1 MTWFKVD
8 DKLHGHPQRAAG
20 REMGQLDLIE
30 LPRGPHHVG
39 TDDTVRV
46 GDPQH
51 VTCLGDSGGPALIME
66 GGAEIVIGVDSYADN
81 GSCNLPAHFRRTDL
95 YTGFLDPYLGTAANP
110 DAGVDAGVG
119 ADAGVDPGDDSG
131 GCAAGGGAGAGGAL
145 VVAIGLALVRRRRR

>member
-46 GDPQH
+46 GHERRERRARDRVGVVSSERDAFAH
-51 VTCLGDSGGPALIME
+51 EVTPV
-66 GGAEIVIGVDSYADN
+66 AEI
-81 GSCNLPAHFRRTDL
+81 
-95 YTGFLDPYLGTAANP
+95 
-110 DAGVDAGVG
+110 GVG
-119 ADAGVDPGDDSG
+119 DRPGDH
-131 GCAAGGGAGAGGAL
+131 AGTVG
-145 VVAIGLALVRRRRR
+145 